1 GFCKSISEVEV
12 SGNVVKD
19 EGIGIDELPEL
30 VPLDID
36 VFNTG
41 VQGGILGEV
50 NTASAI
56 TKERGCSTWSKAKL
70 GDEFID
76 EGTLGE
82 RDGTSGTVALD
93 SNANAKMSLTEVGD
107 LPFLSKLRFE

>member
-1 GFCKSISEVEV
+1 GFHKSIGEVEV
-12 SGNVVKD
+12 SGNVVND
-19 EGIGIDELPEL
+19 EGIGIDEFPEL

-36 VFNTG
+36 VFNMG

-56 TKERGCSTWSKAKL
+56 AKERGCSAWSKAKL
-70 GDEFID
+70 RDEFID

-82 RDGTSGTVALD
+82 RDGMSGMVALD
-93 SNANAKMSLTEVGD
+93 SDADAKMSLTEVGD
-107 LPFLSKLRFE
+107 LPFLSQLRFE